1 MEKQD
6 PGSARQLRSLLTA
19 ALLSPGTRLIPGAAA
34 ALGGKTAWLGPMA
47 ALPGLLLY
55 ALLLEKLG
63 AGEALPERALRLLGR
78 RARPPLLLLGLWFAC
93 YSAFALRSGAERL
106 QVTAYPH
113 SGPGFFVICLA
124 LLALFAALGPLQ
136 GLFRLGRMTLPLLLG
151 VLGLILWAALRDLEP
166 QELLPLTHQD
176 APTLLRSTLP
186 SLDLVSFALSARCL
200 FPADREG
207 GSLRR
212 SALWTAGLCLGLTAL
227 GAAVQGRFGAA
238 LSARLSSPFFA
249 LVRNLVFFQS
259 LERME
264 APVVGL
270 WILPDF
276 LLASLCLQAAQR
288 CLRTAL
294 GHPPVEEKRRT
305 DLKNG
310 RLLIWLCAALTVTL
324 ALLPSLDP
332 ASLLFWS
339 RTGVPLLQ
347 LTVSFLLI
355 PGIALACRRKEKKNT
370 ESGMRNAELE

>member
-6 PGSARQLRSLLTA
+6 PGSARQLRSFLTA
-19 ALLSPGTRLIPGAAA
+19 ALLSPGTRLIPGASA
-34 ALGGKTAWLGPMA
+34 ALGGKAAWLGPLA
-47 ALPGLLLY
+47 ALPVLLVY
-55 ALLLEKLG
+55 ALLLDKLSS
-63 AGEALPERALRLLGR
+63 GEALPEQAVRLLGSR
-78 RARPPLLLLGLWFAC
+78 GRPFLLLLGLWFAC
-93 YSAFALRSGAERL
+93 YGGFVLRSGAERL
-106 QVTAYPH
+106 QITAYPH

-124 LLALFAALGPLQ
+124 LLSLYAALGPLRA
-136 GLFRLGRMTLPLLLG
+136 LLRLGRMTLPLLLG
-151 VLGLILWAALRDLEP
+151 VLGLILLAALRDLEP
-166 QELLPLTHQD
+166 VELLPVTQRD
-176 APTLLRSTLP
+176 TPSLLRSALP

-200 FPADREG
+200 FPAEREK
-207 GSLRR
+207 GSFRR
-212 SALWTAGLCLGLTAL
+212 SALWALCLCLGLTAL

-276 LLASLCLQAAQR
+276 LLASLCLQAGQR
-288 CLRTAL
+288 CLRMGL
-294 GHPPVEEKRRT
+294 GYPPGEGVRRR
-305 DLKNG
+305 DLHGG
-310 RLLIWLCAALTVTL
+310 RLLIWLCVILAAGL
-324 ALLPSLDP
+324 ALLPNLDP

-355 PGIALACRRKEKKNT
+355 PGIALACRRRKKRKKT
-370 ESGMRNAELE
+370 EGTTE